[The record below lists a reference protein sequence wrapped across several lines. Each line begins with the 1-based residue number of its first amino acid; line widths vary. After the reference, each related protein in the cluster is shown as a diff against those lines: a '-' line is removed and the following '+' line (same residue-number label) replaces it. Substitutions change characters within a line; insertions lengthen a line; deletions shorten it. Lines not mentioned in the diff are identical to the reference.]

1 MPRLTGARRLV
12 ALPLALAALAS
23 AACGG
28 GSSKPTAAGGSVSTP
43 AAAATP
49 AALPSVVPPGTELRI
64 GEQGNFFQLP
74 LRLSGQDQNFPYKT
88 SYATFQGGPPL
99 LEAFRAGAID
109 FGIVGDTV
117 ATTAHSSGQ
126 DIVAVAA
133 LENGG
138 WGHGLVVPP
147 NRASAVTSVKDLK
160 GRKVAYPR
168 GTSLQGF
175 AVEVLEEGGLKE
187 SDVERVQLAIP
198 DVIGAIKSG
207 DVDAGVLV
215 EPALSTYLASTP
227 GAKLL
232 RDSVGVVS
240 GLVYL
245 VSSRRTLADPAKV
258 AAIADY
264 LGRLVRAR
272 TWVNANLDAW
282 TQAYYVD
289 VQKVSPAVARQIMA
303 KTGPS
308 VFVPLDDRVVAKQQ
322 KLADLLTAT
331 GVYPAPLD
339 AHAEFDDRFNP
350 VFPSNRPQQ

>member
-1 MPRLTGARRLV
+1 MPRLIGARRLV
-12 ALPLALAALAS
+12 ALPLTFAFLAS

-28 GSSKPTAAGGSVSTP
+28 GSPTPTTARGSASAP
-43 AAAATP
+43 
-49 AALPSVVPPGTELRI
+49 LPTVVPPGTELRI
-64 GEQGNFFQLP
+64 GEQSNFFQLP
-74 LRLSGQDQNFPYKT
+74 LRLSGQDQDFPYKA

-117 ATTAHSSGQ
+117 LTTAQSSGQ

-147 NRASAVTSVKDLK
+147 NRASAITSVGDLK

-175 AVEVLEEGGLKE
+175 AVEVLKEAGLQE
-187 SDVERVQLAIP
+187 SDVQRVQLAIP

-215 EPALSTYLASTP
+215 EPVLSTYLASTP
-227 GAKLL
+227 GARLL
-232 RDSVGVVS
+232 RDSAGVVS

-245 VSSRRTLADPAKV
+245 VSSHRTLADPAKV
-258 AAIADY
+258 AAITDY

-272 TWVNANLDAW
+272 TWVNANPDAW
-282 TQAYYVD
+282 TRAYYVD
-289 VQKVSPAVARQIMA
+289 LQKAPPAVAAQITA

-308 VFVPLDDRVVAKQQ
+308 VFVPLDDHVVAKQQ

-339 AHAEFDDRFNP
+339 ARAEFDDRFNP
-350 VFPSNRPQQ
+350 VFPSTRPQN

>member
-1 MPRLTGARRLV
+1 
-12 ALPLALAALAS
+12 
-23 AACGG
+23 
-28 GSSKPTAAGGSVSTP
+28 
-43 AAAATP
+43 
-49 AALPSVVPPGTELRI
+49 VVPPGTELRV
-64 GEQGNFFQLP
+64 GEQGTFFQLP

-117 ATTAHSSGQ
+117 VTTAQSSGQ
-126 DIVAVAA
+126 DIVIVAA

-147 NRASAVTSVKDLK
+147 GKASAIGSAKDLK

-175 AVEVLEEGGLKE
+175 AVEVLQEAGLKE
-187 SDVERVQLAIP
+187 SDIQRVQLAIP

-207 DVDAGVLV
+207 DVDAGALV
-215 EPALSTYLASTP
+215 EPVLSSYLASTP

-232 RDSVGVVS
+232 RNSVGVVS
-240 GLVYL
+240 GLTYL
-245 VSSRRTLADPAKV
+245 ISSRRTLGDPAKV

-264 LGRLVRAR
+264 LGRQVKAR
-272 TWVNANLDAW
+272 TWVNANPDAW

-289 VQKVSPAVARQIMA
+289 LQKVPPAVARQIAA

-308 VFVPLDDRVVAKQQ
+308 VLVPLDDRVVAKQQ

-339 AHAEFDDRFNP
+339 ARAAFDTRFNP
-350 VFPSNRPQQ
+350 LFPPKQPQSQGDSTP

>member
-12 ALPLALAALAS
+12 ALPLTFAFLAS

-28 GSSKPTAAGGSVSTP
+28 ANRTPTTARGSAPAPSST
-43 AAAATP
+43 
-49 AALPSVVPPGTELRI
+49 VVPPGTELRI
-64 GEQGNFFQLP
+64 GEQGTFFQLP
-74 LRLSGQDQNFPYKT
+74 LRLSGQDQDFPYKT

-99 LEAFRAGAID
+99 IEAFRAGAID

-117 ATTAHSSGQ
+117 LTTAQSSGQ

-147 NRASAVTSVKDLK
+147 GRASAITSVKDLK

-175 AVEVLEEGGLKE
+175 AVEVLQEEGLKE
-187 SDVERVQLAIP
+187 SDVQRVQLAIP

-227 GAKLL
+227 GARLL
-232 RDSVGVVS
+232 RDSTGVVS

-245 VSSRRTLADPAKV
+245 VSSRRVLADPAKV

-272 TWVNANLDAW
+272 TWVNANPEPW
-282 TQAYYVD
+282 TKAYYVD
-289 VQKVSPAVARQIMA
+289 LQKAPPAVAAQIMA

-308 VFVPLDDRVVAKQQ
+308 VFVPLDDHVVAKQQ

-339 AHAEFDDRFNP
+339 ARAEFDDRFNP
-350 VFPSNRPQQ
+350 VFPSTRPQS

>member
-1 MPRLTGARRLV
+1 MPRLTGARRLAALPV
-12 ALPLALAALAS
+12 ALVALAS

-28 GSSKPTAAGGSVSTP
+28 GSPTPTTARGSVPTP
-43 AAAATP
+43 AGAAI
-49 AALPSVVPPGTELRI
+49 PPGTGLRI
-64 GEQGNFFQLP
+64 GDQSNFLQLP
-74 LRLSGQDQNFPYKT
+74 LKLSGEDQHFPYQT

-117 ATTAHSSGQ
+117 LTTAQSSGQ

-138 WGHGLVVPP
+138 WGQGLVVPP
-147 NRASAVTSVKDLK
+147 GRASAITSVKDLE

-175 AVEVLEEGGLKE
+175 AVEVLQEEGLKE
-187 SDVERVQLAIP
+187 SDVKHVELAIP

-227 GAKLL
+227 GARLL
-232 RDSVGVVS
+232 RDSTGVVS

-258 AAIADY
+258 AAMADY

-272 TWVNANLDAW
+272 TWVNANPDAW

-289 VQKVSPAVARQIMA
+289 VQKASPVVAGQIMA
-303 KTGPS
+303 RTGPS

-322 KLADLLTAT
+322 KLADLLTGS

-339 AHAEFDDRFNP
+339 ARAEFDDRFNP
-350 VFPSNRPQQ
+350 LFPPK